1 MLIIEIVYLFQ
12 ASVSVKRMDKYMNSS
27 ELNENAVTKINSSES
42 KDLPP
47 NNQNEEQPAIKLD
60 NASFRWS
67 SDDQKLCLQ
76 NISLEIPK
84 RSLVAIV
91 GQVGSGK
98 SSLLS
103 AMLGEMEP
111 VASEEN
117 KKQGQENNETETNS
131 SVIIDGSLAYAA
143 QQAWIQNATLKNNTL
158 FRYVMAKFMIKAS
171 LPKNLKER

>member
-1 MLIIEIVYLFQ
+1 MMITKIVYLFQ
-12 ASVSVKRMDKYMNSS
+12 ASVSVKRIDKYMNSS
-27 ELNENAVTKINSSES
+27 ELNENAVTKLNSSEPN
-42 KDLPP
+42 DLPA
-47 NNQNEEQPAIKLD
+47 NKQNDEQPAIKLD

-67 SDDQKLCLQ
+67 SDDQKICLQ

-111 VASEEN
+111 VVSAEN
-117 KKQGQENNETETNS
+117 QMECQEKNESDANS
-131 SVIIDGSLAYAA
+131 SVVIDGSLAYAA
-143 QQAWIQNATLKNNTL
+143 QQAWIQNATLKNNIL
-158 FRYVMAKFMIKAS
+158 FRYAMAKFIV
-171 LPKNLKER
+171 

>member
-1 MLIIEIVYLFQ
+1 MISKIVYLFQ
-12 ASVSVKRMDKYMNSS
+12 ASVSVKRIDKYMNSS
-27 ELNENAVTKINSSES
+27 ELNENAVTKINSSEPN
-42 KDLPP
+42 DLPA

-67 SDDQKLCLQ
+67 SDDQKICLQ

-84 RSLVAIV
+84 RGLVAIV

-117 KKQGQENNETETNS
+117 QKQEREKNETKTNS

-143 QQAWIQNATLKNNTL
+143 QQAWIQNATLKNNIL
-158 FRYVMAKFMIKAS
+158 FRYVMARFTIDTSKKRRKS
-171 LPKNLKER
+171 H